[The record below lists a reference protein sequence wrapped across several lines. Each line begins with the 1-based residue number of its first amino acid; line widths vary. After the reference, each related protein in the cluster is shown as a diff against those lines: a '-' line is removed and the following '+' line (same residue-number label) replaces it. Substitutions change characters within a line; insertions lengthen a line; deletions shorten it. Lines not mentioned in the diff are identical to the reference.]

1 MADPNKYKSV
11 SVNIKAYNALS
22 YLKGKL
28 TDADLSI
35 SKVIEHLAIKNAR
48 SKGYRNGKQNT

>member
-22 YLKGKL
+22 YLTGKL
-28 TDADLSI
+28 TDANLTI
-35 SKVIEHLAIKNAR
+35 SKTIEVLAKKEAKN
-48 SKGYRNGKQNT
+48 KGYKNGHGK

>member
-22 YLKGKL
+22 YLTGKL

-35 SKVIEHLAIKNAR
+35 SKVIEHLAIKNAK
-48 SKGYRNGKQNT
+48 SKGYRNGKQNS

>member
-22 YLKGKL
+22 YLTGKL
-28 TDADLSI
+28 TNADLSI

>member
-11 SVNIKAYNALS
+11 SVNMKAYNALM
-22 YLKGKL
+22 YLTNKY
-28 TDADLSI
+28 TDANLSI
-35 SKVIEHLAIKNAR
+35 SKVIEHLAIKNAK

>member
-11 SVNIKAYNALS
+11 SANIKAYNALS
-22 YLKGKL
+22 YLTGKL

>member
-1 MADPNKYKSV
+1 MADTNKYKSL

-22 YLKGKL
+22 YLTGKL